1 MNTIKTLSATICTLL
16 MLTACG
22 GGNGGSSL
30 LSAAERPA
38 PIPTTPTP
46 STQSSS
52 QDTNTSNSTTNT
64 TTNSA
69 TNTGASSLYTG
80 ITSTKPSSDSQ
91 TGSGSG
97 SASSNTGKNNSTPPA
112 TNTGIVGFVNVITPQ
127 LTLSSSTI
135 FGTPSKAE
143 NTDDINKII
152 IGNETFDLKKQ
163 ADYVTGTKMRQLQ
176 YGYFPKQDRQL
187 AFFVQGNPTQTMP
200 TQGVATYKGSAIHGV
215 MGDVDMLIETA
226 AIQLQ
231 VNFDK
236 KTIEGKVNSLNPI
249 QLSATISGN
258 SFSGTKDDIQ
268 TMGYFYGDNA
278 AEMGGIYANKNSAIT
293 GSFGAK
299 K

>member
-69 TNTGASSLYTG
+69 ANTGASSLYTG

-91 TGSGSG
+91 TGSGST
-97 SASSNTGKNNSTPPA
+97 SSNTGKNNNAPPA

-187 AFFVQGNPTQTMP
+187 AFFAQGNPTQTMP

-249 QLSATISGN
+249 QLSASISGN